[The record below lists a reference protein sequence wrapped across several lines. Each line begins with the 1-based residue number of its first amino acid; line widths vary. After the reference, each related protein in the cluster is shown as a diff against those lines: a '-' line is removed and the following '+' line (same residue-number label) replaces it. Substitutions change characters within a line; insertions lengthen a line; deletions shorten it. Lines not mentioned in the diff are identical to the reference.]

1 MNNKEK
7 LYLIKVANRYP
18 GDLDD
23 QGWGTVMRAP
33 AKHTPGSIG
42 AAFQPNN
49 VDYSGKTGPAIGSR
63 AYRAL
68 PQEQR
73 QGLVNAR
80 DQQQSDA
87 MDMDVFENQ
96 SPFAKID
103 EAGVLPKTMSQL
115 PTAKGGLAQIPPRP
129 AAHPLSSS
137 DSAQTQ
143 EALKPYH
150 ANTVERM
157 DRGMPVQL
165 HAPYARPMQDPFA
178 GK

>member
-1 MNNKEK
+1 MNNQEK
-7 LYLIKVANRYP
+7 LYLVKVAYNA
-18 GDLDD
+18 D
-23 QGWGTVMRAP
+23 QKNLAGP
-33 AKHTPGSIG
+33 KHAPGSVG
-42 AAFQPNN
+42 AAFQPNF
-49 VDYSGKTGPAIGSR
+49 VDYSGRTGPAIGSR

-73 QGLVNAR
+73 QGLIDAR
-80 DQQQSDA
+80 DRQQSVA
-87 MDMDVFENQ
+87 MDKNMFENQ
-96 SPFAKID
+96 SPFATID

-115 PTAKGGLAQIPPRP
+115 PTAKGGLAMMPPRP